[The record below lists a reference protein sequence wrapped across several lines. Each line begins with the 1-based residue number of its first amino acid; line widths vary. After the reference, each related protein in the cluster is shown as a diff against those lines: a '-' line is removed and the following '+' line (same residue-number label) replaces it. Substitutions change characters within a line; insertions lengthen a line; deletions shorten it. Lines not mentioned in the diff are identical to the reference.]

1 MRNEKDRG
9 RETGATARV
18 MRSSRLSR
26 MTTVWRFIDIWQIT
40 IIIICYHYSHNYN
53 CYYTERFDDSL
64 HYCFPSSFKVLGRC
78 FFMFVISRFQLVG
91 SGPQVGHFREI
102 NGGLFEKRRISVG
115 CSQVWERVHEWNHC
129 YTIIPCLLILWE
141 MMKNLPYSSSTVS
154 RTEIWT

>member
-26 MTTVWRFIDIWQIT
+26 MTTVWCFIDIWQIT

-64 HYCFPSSFKVLGRC
+64 HYCFPSSFSFVLFLTSFIYFTCMC
-78 FFMFVISRFQLVG
+78 FFVRMLESGMITIQLC
-91 SGPQVGHFREI
+91 FAMDNTI
-102 NGGLFEKRRISVG
+102 AGLLWQEGYIICLRRASCI
-115 CSQVWERVHEWNHC
+115 VWLKYLVDVSSCLSYHVSSLWVP
-129 YTIIPCLLILWE
+129 IP
-141 MMKNLPYSSSTVS
+141 K
-154 RTEIWT
+154 